1 MIYISTCPPTWY
13 REFNILFK
21 SCVSPIDKG
30 ISTYFLHATLL
41 CVPPDIFDLSSWI
54 VRNWD
59 WRETCSLKRLRDRPI
74 GVWEGKKFSRV
85 RGRPPWRHEGSSS
98 SSSIF
103 AGFWVF
109 KNDPKLN
116 WMKATIRSSLEIG
129 LFSNNCFLLYIIMC
143 STLRTKYS
151 RFAKQ
156 INWLISIMAILVF
169 NELRKTWS
177 HDFC

>member
-1 MIYISTCPPTWY
+1 MPPTWY

-74 GVWEGKKFSRV
+74 GVREGKKFSRV

-116 WMKATIRSSLEIG
+116 WMKATICSSIETG